1 MIFKKKKNLNLGIV
15 EGIEEPGLITLDT
28 GPDGKIFLAHLD
40 VLLMGVPKKGVVNL
54 RVGVACQELK
64 VPGIELEGQGEL
76 AHQLINAVQEQ
87 GENGGSLSFFQVF
100 EVSGAEL
107 ELVAEGNPVFFDE
120 HAEALKGAEVGVEHE
135 LGERAELGRAVPA
148 VRTVDQHV
156 LALLLSV
163 SE

>member
-1 MIFKKKKNLNLGIV
+1 MIFEKKKNLNLGIV
-15 EGIEEPGLITLDT
+15 EDIEEPGFITLDA
-28 GPDGKIFLAHLD
+28 GPDRGIVIAHLG

-54 RVGVACQELK
+54 RVGVACQELEI
-64 VPGIELEGQGEL
+64 PGIELEGQGEL

-87 GENGGSLSFFQVF
+87 SENGGSLRVFRVF
-100 EVSGAEL
+100 EVSCAEL

-120 HAEALKGAEVGVEHE
+120 HAEALKSAEVWVEHE